1 MKVKMIEGTNSL
13 DNFQLQRGIRRLD
26 TRVNEFLQENP
37 TIEIVAIKQSSA
49 TSGSSDDLGSI
60 TTVSIFYNEKGDNG
74 YA

>member
-1 MKVKMIEGTNSL
+1 MKVKMLEGTNSL
-13 DNFQLQRGIRRLD
+13 DNFQLQRGIKRLD

-60 TTVSIFYNEKGDNG
+60 TTVSIFYNEGENNL
-74 YA
+74 

>member
-26 TRVNEFLQENP
+26 TRLNEFLQENP

-60 TTVSIFYNEKGDNG
+60 TTVSIFYNEGENNL
-74 YA
+74 

>member
-60 TTVSIFYNEKGDNG
+60 TTVSIFYNDKGDND
-74 YA
+74 YV

>member
-26 TRVNEFLQENP
+26 TRVNEFLQKNP

-60 TTVSIFYNEKGDNG
+60 TTVSIFYNDKGDND
-74 YA
+74 YV

>member
-49 TSGSSDDLGSI
+49 TIGSSDDLGSI
-60 TTVSIFYNEKGDNG
+60 TTVSIFYNDKGDND
-74 YA
+74 YV